1 MAPASTRG
9 RTADRPQEIPARG
22 WWDIVWRVTQR
33 IGSDNVT
40 LVAGGLAMYSLLSVF
55 PGLTAAVSIYGL
67 FATPADAIQHMQ
79 AFSGVLPP
87 GVWDIFNSQLQ
98 AMTRHPQSTLSLA
111 AALGLIIALWS
122 ARSALSALMT
132 ATNIAYGEHEKRG
145 FFRQMLI
152 SLALTVGAVVGFLLM
167 LLLGIAIPVALKIL
181 GTRVWVQVVADVLQW
196 VLLWGFAV
204 VGLAF
209 VYRYAPAREPARWNW
224 VTWGSTI
231 AATLWLGASALFAI
245 YVRTFADYG
254 KTYGTLGSVVALLM
268 WFFVSGVIVVLGAE
282 INAEM
287 ERQTKKDTT
296 EGPPAPLGE
305 RGAYAADTVGPSV
318 DEAQGR
324 KPRAEPRSE
333 DDAPRLTCANPL
345 PCLRVAAPERP
356 AFTSCNRSTAPAR
369 AASAALPRGY
379 ARDSP

>member
-1 MAPASTRG
+1 
-9 RTADRPQEIPARG
+9 
-22 WWDIVWRVTQR
+22 
-33 IGSDNVT
+33 VT

-67 FATPADAIQHMQ
+67 FATPANAIQHMQ

-98 AMTRHPQSTLSLA
+98 EMTEHPPSTLSVA
-111 AALGLIIALWS
+111 AALGLVIALWS
-122 ARSALSALMT
+122 ARSAMSALMT

-145 FFRQMLI
+145 FFRQVLI
-152 SLALTVGAVVGFLLM
+152 SLALTGGAIVGFLLM
-167 LLLGIAIPVALKIL
+167 LLLGIAIPLALKIL

-204 VGLAF
+204 LGLAF

-224 VTWGSTI
+224 VRWGSTI
-231 AATLWLGASALFAI
+231 AATLWLGASALFAV
-245 YVRTFADYG
+245 YVRVFADYG

-287 ERQTKKDTT
+287 ERQTKMDTT
-296 EGPPAPLGE
+296 EGPPAPMGE
-305 RGAYAADTVGPSV
+305 RGAYAADTIGPSV
-318 DEAQGR
+318 NEESGQPPTRSPVGR
-324 KPRAEPRSE
+324 
-333 DDAPRLTCANPL
+333 
-345 PCLRVAAPERP
+345 
-356 AFTSCNRSTAPAR
+356 
-369 AASAALPRGY
+369 
-379 ARDSP
+379 